1 MANQISKLDTEKKKT
16 FEINHSSPNERRI
29 HCPLPTLTSTN
40 TATTIYEVDGP

>member
-1 MANQISKLDTEKKKT
+1 MKQIVVV
-16 FEINHSSPNERRI
+16 EINPNEKRI